1 MFEKRKILFATA
13 LISLA
18 LSLFISN
25 VFAVEIK
32 IQPVVQGESYYI
44 MQLGETQAFEASGFG
59 WDENKKEE
67 TSGKEIKELQWSF
80 DARFLELVGK
90 AGNTITLKAIK
101 KRTTKLTIT
110 GKING
115 EDVNKEIFIVVR

>member
-1 MFEKRKILFATA
+1 
-13 LISLA
+13 
-18 LSLFISN
+18 LFISN

-59 WDENKKEE
+59 WDENKQEE
-67 TSGKEIKELQWSF
+67 TSGKEIKEIQWSF
-80 DARFLELVGK
+80 DTRFLELVGK

-101 KRTTKLTIT
+101 KRTSKLTVT
-110 GKING
+110 AKIDN
-115 EDVNKEIFIVVR
+115 EDVTKEIFIVVR